1 MATDAD
7 PLPPRETA
15 RVASRVKAEE
25 QQDPRPLILTA
36 LLAPPAQ
43 AKFEALRRA
52 HYPPEQNRVP
62 AHVSLFH
69 QLPGR
74 EFAAI
79 KRRLQAVCGPLPP
92 PQVDVTGVK
101 SLGRGA
107 AFALRSPELD
117 NIHAELADG
126 WGTLLIPQDRGGF
139 RGHVTVQNKATPAV
153 ARGTVQALQAGF
165 QPFATTVV
173 AIAIWRYLGGPWEPL
188 GQVVFRGR
196 G

>member
-1 MATDAD
+1 MTPTRADAS
-7 PLPPRETA
+7 
-15 RVASRVKAEE
+15 ASSLASPVKGEE
-25 QQDPRPLILTA
+25 KQDPRPLILTA
-36 LLAPPAQ
+36 LLASPAQ

-52 HYPPEQNRVP
+52 HYPPDQNRVP

-74 EFAAI
+74 ELAAI

-92 PQVDVTGVK
+92 PHVEITGVK

-117 NIHAELADG
+117 SIHAELADG

-139 RGHVTVQNKATPAV
+139 RGHVTVQNKVTPAV

-165 QPFATTVV
+165 VPFATTVV
-173 AIAIWRYLGGPWEPL
+173 AVSIWRYLGGPWEAL
-188 GQVVFRGR
+188 GQVAFRGR